1 MRREEFSIEGN
12 ELVIGQEYKIIEY
25 ASSFYSYMIENS
37 MGTSHPIPLG
47 ERIKSNSGRCIEIL
61 EDRPIRTAILEFNE

>member
-47 ERIKSNSGRCIEIL
+47 KRIRSNSGRCVEIQ
-61 EDRPIRTAILEFNE
+61 EDRPIRTAILEFDE